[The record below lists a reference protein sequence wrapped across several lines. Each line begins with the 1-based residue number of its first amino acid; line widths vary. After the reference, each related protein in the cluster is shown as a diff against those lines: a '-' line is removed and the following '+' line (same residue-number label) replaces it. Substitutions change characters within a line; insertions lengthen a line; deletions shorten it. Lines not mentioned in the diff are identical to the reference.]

1 VKQEEYG
8 MMLGRVTYVSD
19 FPATTRG
26 MSRVLKND
34 QLVSVLSGGGA
45 PYEVHVDLTV
55 APETVSR
62 YKWSSSDGPPL
73 AIQSG
78 TLATASIEVRAERPI
93 GMVIPLLRRYTGI

>member
-1 VKQEEYG
+1 

-26 MSRVLKND
+26 MARVLKND
-34 QLVSVLSGGGA
+34 QLVSVLSGSGA
-45 PYEVHVDLTV
+45 PYEVHADLTV

-73 AIQSG
+73 TIQSG
-78 TLATASIEVRAERPI
+78 TLATASIEVRSERPI
-93 GMVIPLLRRYTGI
+93 GMVIPLFRKHTGI